1 MADGLGFAAGGRDR
15 AAGDRDAAAVAVFAA
30 ADARAFSA
38 AGRDRA
44 AGDRDDAAVAVF
56 AADARAEEAAGG
68 RDRAA
73 CDRDAATAAAG
84 AAADAC
90 AEEAAGGRDRAAC
103 DRDGAAVAV
112 FAAADARIIV
122 AGSRERAAVD
132 RDEAAVA
139 FIATADASAAVADGR
154 DAAAVDRD
162 EAAVTINAAADA
174 RTVVADGRDESAV
187 DRDAAGGLFIVSA
200 NGGILFV
207 TGSVVIAL
215 RVRRAVRSGK
225 ELAHPVTAA
234 LRPEGEGIALAHVD
248 AQGGGQRR
256 AVAENEVHLAR
267 DGDAGVDRRALAQ
280 HVPAVREGGLI
291 VQHGIDRAALFGLV
305 RVRGIEVGHGREHGD
320 VFLVLP
326 AVAGDGDCARRV
338 LTREDGQAVGGEG
351 ANVRERLRVALG
363 DEAAAGDGDGRRA
376 RIVAFDAVAVSV
388 CVSAQGGQRS
398 AVNCEALS
406 ACLNAKA
413 VKPDRLSAHSGQRT
427 AVKGEIAV
435 YFNSLAVIL
444 RRAAHGSHVR
454 AVDHEIRIRD
464 SDTGAEA
471 AGRRRAVFHRAA
483 LGAQGAAV
491 LTVNRGS
498 GAIFEKDGCAGIA
511 VFHARLRQAVFAD
524 ERKGKFL
531 TVLRIAEY

>member
-1 MADGLGFAAGGRDR
+1 MADGLGFAAGGRDA
-15 AAGDRDAAAVAVFAA
+15 AAGDRDA
-30 ADARAFSA
+30 
-38 AGRDRA
+38 
-44 AGDRDDAAVAVF
+44 
-56 AADARAEEAAGG
+56 
-68 RDRAA
+68 
-73 CDRDAATAAAG
+73 
-84 AAADAC
+84 
-90 AEEAAGGRDRAAC
+90 
-103 DRDGAAVAV
+103 AAVAV

-139 FIATADASAAVADGR
+139 FIAAADASAAVADGR

-267 DGDAGVDRRALAQ
+267 DGDALVDGERTGGDD
-280 HVPAVREGGLI
+280 VPARREGGLI
-291 VQHGIDRAALFGLV
+291 VQHGIERAALFRLV
-305 RVRGIEVGHGREHGD
+305 RVRGVEVGHGRQHGD

-326 AVAGDGDCARRV
+326 AVAGDGDGARRV

-351 ANVRERLRVALG
+351 GDVRERLRVALG

-376 RIVAFDAVAVSV
+376 RIVAFDAVAVSI